1 MAYLN
6 EDEREKL
13 LDDLIKMNF
22 NQARRKL
29 RRMDP
34 NVQLELFRNSQ
45 RVGEWMT
52 RYELR
57 GLGTIVTLIGSRED
71 HNENPSN
78 PVRVDYD
85 LTRVVVEPTPDN
97 RT

>member
-6 EDEREKL
+6 ENEREKL
-13 LDDLIKMNF
+13 LNDLANMDF

-34 NVQLELFRNSQ
+34 NGQLELFRNSQ
-45 RVGEWMT
+45 RVDEWMT
-52 RYELR
+52 RYELK
-57 GLGTIVTLIGSRED
+57 GLGTIVTLIEARASYDQDPSR
-71 HNENPSN
+71 
-78 PVRVDYD
+78 PVRQDYE
-85 LTRVVVEPTPDN
+85 LARVVVEPTPDN